1 VSEVT
6 ATEMLRCE
14 SLSSGYDGA
23 LVVQDIALTV
33 KTGEVFGILGKNG
46 MGKSTLLKT
55 LIGLVEPST
64 GHVRINGTEVTGSK
78 PYRIARL
85 GVAYV
90 PQEAAIFQDLT
101 VEENLK
107 LVVSSAKALSSAFE
121 EISDYFPVIP
131 ARRKQLAGTLSGGE
145 QKMLL
150 MTRALAIKPMLMLVD
165 EVSEGL
171 QPSMVGKFS
180 RLFSDISK
188 KNATTVVLVEQ
199 NVGLLA
205 RVAARVALLKS
216 GQISRIEQVADL
228 TDAQAEL
235 TNMLWD

>member
-1 VSEVT
+1 
-6 ATEMLRCE
+6 
-14 SLSSGYDGA
+14 
-23 LVVQDIALTV
+23 
-33 KTGEVFGILGKNG
+33 
-46 MGKSTLLKT
+46 
-55 LIGLVEPST
+55 
-64 GHVRINGTEVTGSK
+64 
-78 PYRIARL
+78 
-85 GVAYV
+85 
-90 PQEAAIFQDLT
+90 
-101 VEENLK
+101 
-107 LVVSSAKALSSAFE
+107 
-121 EISDYFPVIP
+121 
-131 ARRKQLAGTLSGGE
+131 
-145 QKMLL
+145 MLL

-205 RVAARVALLKS
+205 QVAARVALLKS

>member
-1 VSEVT
+1 VSKAT
-6 ATEMLRCE
+6 STEMLRCE

-23 LVVQDIALTV
+23 LVVQDIALSV

-55 LIGLVEPST
+55 LIGLVEPSM
-64 GHVRINGTEVTGSK
+64 GRVHVNGNEVTGSK

-107 LVVSSAKALSSAFE
+107 LVVSSPKALSSAFE
-121 EISDYFPVIP
+121 EINDYFPVIP
-131 ARRKQLAGTLSGGE
+131 TRRKQLAGTLSGGE

-180 RLFSDISK
+180 RLFSDISR
-188 KNATTVVLVEQ
+188 KNGTTVLLVEQ
-199 NVGLLA
+199 NVGLLGQ
-205 RVAARVALLKS
+205 VAARVALLKS
-216 GQISRIEQVADL
+216 GQIARIERVADLADAQADL
-228 TDAQAEL
+228 TD
-235 TNMLWD
+235 MLWD